1 MLSSIVHTSITL
13 RVVLKV
19 MTYEYDDVE
28 VGSTIGFLSMKLT
41 MIQLFNDI
49 LYFCINLFQNQIKF
63 VPKKNNLNDF
73 CLWDIGSQPNIKV
86 NIMLKK
92 TKLTL
97 LK

>member
-1 MLSSIVHTSITL
+1 
-13 RVVLKV
+13 

-73 CLWDIGSQPNIKV
+73 CL
-86 NIMLKK
+86 
-92 TKLTL
+92 
-97 LK
+97 